1 MRRGQSGRGSQKDKA
16 MITFLEN
23 SYARNR
29 MLLRW
34 LFVRHVAFGGGGE
47 EG

>member
-29 MLLRW
+29 IVCQARSIW
-34 LFVRHVAFGGGGE
+34 GGGE